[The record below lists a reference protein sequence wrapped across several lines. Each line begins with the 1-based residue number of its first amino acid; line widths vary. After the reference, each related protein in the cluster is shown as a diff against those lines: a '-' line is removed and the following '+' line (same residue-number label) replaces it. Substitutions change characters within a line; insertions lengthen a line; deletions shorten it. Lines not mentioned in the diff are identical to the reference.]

1 MTIYTEL
8 SRIQKELKA
17 PKGQYNSFG
26 KYKYRSCEDIMEAV
40 KPILGECSLTVS
52 DEMVIIGDRYYIK
65 AIARLA
71 LSADDFVES
80 SAYAREPLDKKGMD
94 ESQIT
99 GATSSYAR
107 KYALNGLFAIDDTKD
122 ADATNEHDKTPAPK
136 PQPQKPELS
145 IDERCNAFI
154 NYITTATMAQL
165 NDEKVKAK
173 FNALCKDAGADK
185 AEQLNKAW
193 QCRLAAIAP
202 LEKNNA

>member
-136 PQPQKPELS
+136 PQKPELS

-154 NYITTATMAQL
+154 NYITVATMAQL

-193 QCRLAAIAP
+193 QCRVASLAP
-202 LEKNNA
+202 LEGNNA

>member
-136 PQPQKPELS
+136 PQKPELS
-145 IDERCNAFI
+145 IDERCNSFI

-185 AEQLNKAW
+185 AEQLNRAW
-193 QCRLAAIAP
+193 QCRVASLAP
-202 LEKNNA
+202 LEGNNA

>member
-145 IDERCNAFI
+145 IDERCNSFI

-185 AEQLNKAW
+185 AEQLNRAW
-193 QCRLAAIAP
+193 QCRVASLAP
-202 LEKNNA
+202 LEGNNA

>member
-136 PQPQKPELS
+136 PQPKKPELS

-154 NYITTATMAQL
+154 NFITTAGWAQL
-165 NDEKVKAK
+165 NDEKIKTRY
-173 FNALCKDAGADK
+173 NNLCKDAGADK
-185 AEQLNKAW
+185 AEQLSRAW
-193 QCRLAAIAP
+193 QCRVAAIAP
-202 LEKNNA
+202 LEENNA

>member
-136 PQPQKPELS
+136 PQKPELS

-154 NYITTATMAQL
+154 NYITVATMAQL

-185 AEQLNKAW
+185 AEQLNRAW
-193 QCRLAAIAP
+193 QCRVASLAP
-202 LEKNNA
+202 LEENNV